1 MITKNAFFCKKFYNV
16 AEIFYMCI
24 LFFIIERK
32 TQNFS
37 FSNFQNELR
46 VTFFFVKLCLSNFF
60 LEVQLLWTLT
70 YEVVN
75 NSTNTHTL

>member
-1 MITKNAFFCKKFYNV
+1 
-16 AEIFYMCI
+16 MCI

-46 VTFFFVKLCLSNFF
+46 ATFFFVKLCLSNF

-70 YEVVN
+70 HEVVN

>member
-1 MITKNAFFCKKFYNV
+1 
-16 AEIFYMCI
+16 MCI
-24 LFFIIERK
+24 LFFIIERE

-46 VTFFFVKLCLSNFF
+46 PPFFFVTLCLSNF

-70 YEVVN
+70 HEVVN

>member
-46 VTFFFVKLCLSNFF
+46 ATFFFVKLCL
-60 LEVQLLWTLT
+60 
-70 YEVVN
+70 
-75 NSTNTHTL
+75 

>member
-1 MITKNAFFCKKFYNV
+1 MITKNAFFCKKFYNI

-46 VTFFFVKLCLSNFF
+46 PPFFFVTLCLSNFF
-60 LEVQLLWTLT
+60 RGATFMDADPRSSQQL
-70 YEVVN
+70 
-75 NSTNTHTL
+75 H

>member
-24 LFFIIERK
+24 LFFIIKRK

-46 VTFFFVKLCLSNFF
+46 ATFFFVKLCLSKFF
-60 LEVQLLWTLT
+60 
-70 YEVVN
+70 
-75 NSTNTHTL
+75 

>member
-46 VTFFFVKLCLSNFF
+46 PPFF
-60 LEVQLLWTLT
+60 LLNFVYQIFFRGANFMDADPRSSQQL
-70 YEVVN
+70 
-75 NSTNTHTL
+75 H

>member
-16 AEIFYMCI
+16 AEIFYICI
-24 LFFIIERK
+24 LFSITERK

-46 VTFFFVKLCLSNFF
+46 PPFFFVTLCLSIFF
-60 LEVQLLWTLT
+60 RGATFMDADPRSSQQL
-70 YEVVN
+70 
-75 NSTNTHTL
+75 H

>member
-24 LFFIIERK
+24 LFSIIERK

-46 VTFFFVKLCLSNFF
+46 TPFFFVTLCLSNSFRGATF
-60 LEVQLLWTLT
+60 MDADPRSSQQL
-70 YEVVN
+70 
-75 NSTNTHTL
+75 H

>member
-1 MITKNAFFCKKFYNV
+1 
-16 AEIFYMCI
+16 MCI

-70 YEVVN
+70 HEVVN

>member
-1 MITKNAFFCKKFYNV
+1 
-16 AEIFYMCI
+16 MCI

-46 VTFFFVKLCLSNFF
+46 ATLFFLLNFVYQIF
-60 LEVQLLWTLT
+60 LEVQILWTLT
-70 YEVVN
+70 HEVVN

>member
-16 AEIFYMCI
+16 AEIFYICI
-24 LFFIIERK
+24 LFSITERK

-46 VTFFFVKLCLSNFF
+46 QPFFFVTLCLSNF

-70 YEVVN
+70 HEVVN

>member
-24 LFFIIERK
+24 LFFIIEIERK

-46 VTFFFVKLCLSNFF
+46 ATFFFVKLCLSNFF
-60 LEVQLLWTLT
+60 RGATFMDADPRSSQQL
-70 YEVVN
+70 
-75 NSTNTHTL
+75 H

>member
-24 LFFIIERK
+24 LFSITERK

-46 VTFFFVKLCLSNFF
+46 PPFFLLNFVYQIL

-70 YEVVN
+70 HEVVN

>member
-16 AEIFYMCI
+16 AEIFYICI
-24 LFFIIERK
+24 LFSITERK

-46 VTFFFVKLCLSNFF
+46 PTFFFVKLCLSNFF
-60 LEVQLLWTLT
+60 RGATFMDADPRSSQQL
-70 YEVVN
+70 
-75 NSTNTHTL
+75 H

>member
-46 VTFFFVKLCLSNFF
+46 PPFFLLNFVYQIF
-60 LEVQLLWTLT
+60 LEVQILWTLT
-70 YEVVN
+70 HEVVN

>member
-16 AEIFYMCI
+16 AKIFYMCI

-46 VTFFFVKLCLSNFF
+46 PPFFFVKLCLSNFF
-60 LEVQLLWTLT
+60 RGATFMDADPRSSQQL
-70 YEVVN
+70 
-75 NSTNTHTL
+75 H

>member
-46 VTFFFVKLCLSNFF
+46 ATFFLLNFVYQNFF
-60 LEVQLLWTLT
+60 RGANFMDADPRSSQQL
-70 YEVVN
+70 
-75 NSTNTHTL
+75 H

>member
-1 MITKNAFFCKKFYNV
+1 MITKNTFFCKKFYNV

-46 VTFFFVKLCLSNFF
+46 ATFFFVKLCLSNFF
-60 LEVQLLWTLT
+60 
-70 YEVVN
+70 
-75 NSTNTHTL
+75 

>member
-1 MITKNAFFCKKFYNV
+1 MF
-16 AEIFYMCI
+16 I
-24 LFFIIERK
+24 LFSIIERK

-46 VTFFFVKLCLSNFF
+46 PPFFFVTLCLSNF

-70 YEVVN
+70 HEVVN